1 MGLLDHLDPEEQV
14 GRAWHRLVGQRGSY
28 PDYPDAAVRL
38 DELRGAL
45 GVFYR
50 GLGGAAGREISAGT
64 ARSAGHRL
72 RWRERL
78 TQGEERLPRALRS
91 PEALCLPPRLALF
104 PDRALNRRLY
114 FWLAAWFAALPEDA
128 PTPPADPLRAD
139 LLALRRARAASA
151 AAVGFGAGLAETHVV
166 LARGVLASRP
176 VRRLPPVEAAVEAL
190 VRQALGTQGALPPLA
205 EELAGALSDDRR
217 LAGLAAPRGYRP
229 FLPVPIWGELAP
241 PAAGAATRPDAAGT
255 EARPETEQDPRE
267 DDGRRRPARRQRH
280 DNVDRK
286 DPLILFNKPDFF
298 LSFTEMLNLN
308 RAVEDSD
315 PGEARHVADE
325 LDHLSLNDTERKA
338 ASTLKLGLDL
348 QPAEAATAPLVA
360 EVTYPEWDW
369 KRGVYLPD
377 HCALREEDAPITGEA
392 WVPDESARQHIR
404 RVRRQFEAL
413 RGRRELLRA
422 QPDGS
427 ELDTDALVRSR
438 CDLAARGEGD
448 DRIHVQVRDTRRDL
462 AVAILVDASRSTD
475 GWVQNRRVMDV
486 QKEALSA
493 FALGLQACGDRAA
506 IHAFASRRRRDV
518 RLQRIKGF
526 DARVDAT
533 TLRRIAALKPGDYTR
548 IGTAL
553 RHTTALLRDRPERH
567 RLILLLTDGKPND
580 LDHYEGRHGLEDTR
594 QAVRE
599 ARRAGCRVF
608 AVTVDRRAEDYV
620 PYLFGRGGYA
630 VINRIERLAPAL
642 PAIYRQLVT

>member
-1 MGLLDHLDPEEQV
+1 MGLLEFLDPEEQV

-28 PDYPDAAVRL
+28 PDYPDAAVEL

-50 GLGGAAGREISAGT
+50 GFGGAAGREIAAGT
-64 ARSAGHRL
+64 ARSAGHRP

-91 PEALCLPPRLALF
+91 AESLTLPPRIALF

-114 FWLAAWFAALPEDA
+114 FWLAAWFAALPEDPPPP
-128 PTPPADPLRAD
+128 PTDPLQAD

-151 AAVGFGAGLAETHVV
+151 AAVGFGAGLAENHAV
-166 LARGVLASRP
+166 LARGVLACRP
-176 VRRLPPVEAAVEAL
+176 VRRLPPAEAAVEVL
-190 VRQALGTQGALPPLA
+190 VRQSLGANDQIPPLV
-205 EELAGALSDDRR
+205 EEMARALADDRR
-217 LAGLAAPRGYRP
+217 LAGLSAPRGYRP
-229 FLPVPIWGELAP
+229 FLPVPIWGEVA
-241 PAAGAATRPDAAGT
+241 PAAATSASRRDAQVA
-255 EARPETEQDPRE
+255 EERSETEQDARE
-267 DDGRRRPARRQRH
+267 DDGHRRPARRERL

-325 LDHLSLNDTERKA
+325 LDHLSLNDTGRKA

-348 QPAEAATAPLVA
+348 QPAEAATAPLAA

-369 KRGVYLPD
+369 KRRVYHPD
-377 HCALREEDAPITGEA
+377 HCALREEDAPTTGEA
-392 WVPDESARQHIR
+392 WAPDERARQHIR
-404 RVRRQFEAL
+404 HVRKQFEAL

-475 GWVQNRRVMDV
+475 GWVRNRRVMDV
-486 QKEALSA
+486 QKEALTA

-506 IHAFASRRRRDV
+506 IHAFSSRRRRDV
-518 RLQRIKGF
+518 RVWRIKDF
-526 DARVDAT
+526 DARVDDT
-533 TLRRIAALKPGDYTR
+533 TLRRIAALRPADYTR
-548 IGTAL
+548 IGAAL
-553 RHTTALLRDRPERH
+553 RHVASLLRERPERH
-567 RLILLLTDGKPND
+567 RLLLLLTDGKPND